1 MSAPTTINVAQ
12 LASMTSSSPSLYVP
26 IHKRAGS
33 NASSSS
39 SSGSG
44 RSSPS
49 STSSSSYDALSPS
62 VYSVAT
68 LLSLQPLADES
79 MKGKLRVTCPE
90 VVMTRKMRKALEYN
104 GRRTEILT
112 AQQLPMQASVAF
124 VDISATQTDATSTPQ
139 AAPLRVTTRRSRPTG
154 RASERRRNIFSS
166 QGQAGLKFGSRRG
179 LSTGDDSWR
188 LQAMA
193 ISPVLL
199 V

>member
-1 MSAPTTINVAQ
+1 MSAPTTIKIAQ
-12 LASMTSSSPSLYVP
+12 LASMTSSSPRLYVP

-33 NASSSS
+33 NTSSSS
-39 SSGSG
+39 SSG

-49 STSSSSYDALSPS
+49 STSSSSYDRPAVFLMS

-68 LLSLQPLADES
+68 LLSLQPFADES

-90 VVMTRKMRKALEYN
+90 V
-104 GRRTEILT
+104 ILT
-112 AQQLPMQASVAF
+112 AQQLPTQTSVASI
-124 VDISATQTDATSTPQ
+124 DSSATQTNATSTLQ
-139 AAPLRVTTRRSRPTG
+139 AAPSRVTTRRSRPTG

-166 QGQAGLKFGSRRG
+166 QSQAGLKFGSRRG